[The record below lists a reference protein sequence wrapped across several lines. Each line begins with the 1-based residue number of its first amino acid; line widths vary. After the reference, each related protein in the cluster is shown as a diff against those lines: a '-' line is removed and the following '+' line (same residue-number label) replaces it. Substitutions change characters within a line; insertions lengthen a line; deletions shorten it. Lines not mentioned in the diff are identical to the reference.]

1 MVYFVRKYSSA
12 KWRCVDSLGKDNVDS
27 LGKDNLD
34 LIPSD
39 TYTSCLRTN
48 NNKLS
53 IWKISCDDNN
63 ELNKELEE
71 IVLAMV
77 TSFDTI
83 RNAEFVYFSEDD
95 ISELK
100 KTESKGNAITPI
112 EYLANRHED
121 LEVPTIKDLKKL
133 ARVYINSIKNN
144 QTKRFNRQQIL
155 KIVDKAIN
163 NKLLTKENSSLIK
176 NMEIIEKLGL
186 IECCNECGNKID
198 LRKKINQNI

>member
-1 MVYFVRKYSSA
+1 MVYFVRKYSRA
-12 KWRCVDSLGKDNVDS
+12 KWGNIDGLEEDNIDLDSIP
-27 LGKDNLD
+27 LD
-34 LIPSD
+34 A
-39 TYTSCLRTN
+39 YTSCLRTSI
-48 NNKLS
+48 NKLS
-53 IWKISCDDNN
+53 IWKISCNNDN

-95 ISELK
+95 ISELN
-100 KTESKGNAITPI
+100 KTESKEDALTPI
-112 EYLANRHED
+112 ENLADRHEN

-133 ARVYINSIKNN
+133 AKVYIDSIKNN
-144 QTKRFNRQQIL
+144 QTKRFNRPQIL
-155 KIVDKAIN
+155 EIVDKAIN

-186 IECCNECGNKID
+186 IEYCNECGNKVD
-198 LRKKINQNI
+198 LRKPKK